1 MSRRGTGLGFA
12 RETAIIV
19 GLAVAAAFV
28 SNAFARRERR
38 LVWLGRP
45 PVAAPVAP
53 PASLQPLPATAPISP
68 APTSATAA
76 PAPAAKSN
84 PPVAAGGPA
93 APAPSARA
101 AAPPP
106 PAAPEFAPHPDR
118 PWLEITPE
126 QAKALFDRGA
136 LFLDA
141 RRTAA
146 FREGHVRGARSIA
159 VWESDADDKVK
170 ALLDEGRDTKAPIVA
185 YCSGGDCEDSHQ
197 LAQKLWGVTFDNVYV
212 YRDGFP
218 DWQKRG
224 WPAATGEEK

>member
-1 MSRRGTGLGFA
+1 MRRELGFL
-12 RETAIIV
+12 RETALIV
-19 GLAVAAAFV
+19 ALAFLCSVV
-28 SNAFARRERR
+28 SNGFARRERR
-38 LVWLGRP
+38 LAWLGKP
-45 PVAAPVAP
+45 PSAVPVAAPP
-53 PASLQPLPATAPISP
+53 SLQPI
-68 APTSATAA
+68 
-76 PAPAAKSN
+76 
-84 PPVAAGGPA
+84 PA
-93 APAPSARA
+93 APAEK
-101 AAPPP
+101 APPP
-106 PAAPEFAPHPDR
+106 PAPSPAQAPPASPSGPGSAAPAPKGEIAEFAPHPDR
-118 PWLEITPE
+118 PFVEVTAE
-126 QAKALFDRGA
+126 EAKALFDRGA

-146 FREGHVRGARSIA
+146 YREGHIRGARSIS

-224 WPAATGEEK
+224 WPISTGEEK